1 MGPFIFTIVKLKK
14 RPTITWSA
22 SYSLGSYPLTWVL
35 VDKVQNKILSSTS
48 HGSVRFPYFYQTMPR
63 YNEIAK
69 CIGHDLDVIAENQ
82 IK

>member
-1 MGPFIFTIVKLKK
+1 MFTIVKLKK

-22 SYSLGSYPLTWVL
+22 SYNVGSCPLTWVL

-48 HGSVRFPYFYQTMPR
+48 NGSVRFPYFYQTMSR

-69 CIGHDLDVIAENQ
+69 CIGHDLDVIAENLL
-82 IK
+82 K